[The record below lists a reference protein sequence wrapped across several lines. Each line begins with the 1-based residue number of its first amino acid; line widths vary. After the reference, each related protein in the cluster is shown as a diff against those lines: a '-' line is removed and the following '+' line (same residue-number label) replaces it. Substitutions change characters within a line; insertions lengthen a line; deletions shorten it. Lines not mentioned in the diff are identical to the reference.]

1 VFLGIVLLV
10 AAWGKVL
17 DPESF
22 ADLVRTEGLDFL
34 LPAPVV
40 AFLGIAAEVGVA
52 ILLLSGVRTG
62 WSLSLAT
69 ALVVFFLFLTGR
81 TYWLALHGEVDPARS
96 CGCFGNLVERTPAEA
111 FWQDALLLVPAL
123 ALAWVGRGPSR
134 AAFPSR
140 RVVGAAVG
148 TACVLVFS
156 LLAPDMDLD
165 DLATRLRPGLTVG
178 EICTGKAEG
187 RVCLKDVIPDL
198 EQGRYLFVIADLA
211 DPLLADHVAAWN
223 ERALTGESPTL
234 WLLTAASLEAVEAFR
249 LEKGATFLISEAP
262 ASLLRPLHRRLPR
275 TFRVEDGKVV
285 ATSSGY
291 PDVASPEPP
300 PGG

>member
-1 VFLGIVLLV
+1 
-10 AAWGKVL
+10 
-17 DPESF
+17 
-22 ADLVRTEGLDFL
+22 
-34 LPAPVV
+34 
-40 AFLGIAAEVGVA
+40 
-52 ILLLSGVRTG
+52 
-62 WSLSLAT
+62 
-69 ALVVFFLFLTGR
+69 
-81 TYWLALHGEVDPARS
+81 
-96 CGCFGNLVERTPAEA
+96 
-111 FWQDALLLVPAL
+111 
-123 ALAWVGRGPSR
+123 
-134 AAFPSR
+134 
-140 RVVGAAVG
+140 
-148 TACVLVFS
+148 VLVFS